1 MPNVQRSKE
10 LRPFQTIGRTK
21 KKVGVYGGMG
31 AGRRGKMGIKYI
43 QLFDTSK

>member
-10 LRPFQTIGRTK
+10 LRPFQAIGRTK

-31 AGRRGKMGIKYI
+31 KEEGEDGYQIHSIILY
-43 QLFDTSK
+43 